1 MMELN
6 VTNEEIEALKNFI
19 SKKYEAINQMLVSN
33 SETDIALLSDEVE
46 NKVVDIS
53 YNRGD
58 IEEYLKDIKLIY
70 SLILKQF
77 YKSNHKVDQVYRGT
91 NIAEIERFKSEPYI
105 DRFLVVTTARDDADK
120 KYASKWNRPASMNIK
135 LNNNVPYIFIKDF
148 IGRSSKNDILVAP
161 FTRIISIK
169 DHEEKEVDGS
179 VKTVRN
185 YDVEIEKQELEEL
198 KENERK
204 GLYSY
209 ILENSYSIH
218 RKIEECI
225 LLEKDN
231 ASNFENV
238 RKLEQLIAKKEADVE
253 EKEISGTY
261 TDKDRE
267 DDIDDVKRITRE
279 LNQLKDLSTSIFEER
294 KEKINFINIWKRNI
308 AVYMM
313 AECRQIENDF
323 SEYMNREETENL
335 ENNKKEGKSKSKE
348 ILDEMNE
355 KIEEAHEKIAEKAKE
370 LSKEMDE
377 DLTEEELEK
386 KEILEKINSEN
397 PYEEETEVNEE
408 TEEVEKEEE
417 RDLNE
422 LKETQEIEPKTEE
435 VAEEKVIELSAK
447 AKTKKSVEESRYK
460 EEAKDNIKIADEL
473 IANINKLIT
482 KQQNHAKIAGTIGS
496 NYSAL
501 NNAFDMRDAAEKLK
515 ESLVTID
522 LKVASLCADNKK
534 GKNSEELDRISKAN
548 MQINTL
554 FGYLNNPK
562 IAIGNAKVSRFDE
575 IAIIEENELKRGIAE
590 KVRNILAEA
599 ELKKLKDD
607 REIIEEKSPF
617 MRFIGFFTG
626 RNKYDEFLLEQIEVR
641 SKAIRSTLT
650 KKMSLARNYS
660 IHEIMALSQ
669 MFIDENE
676 DDELIEEDVA
686 AIETLTE
693 ELRRNYVISDSK
705 VYAII
710 QEKERNE
717 LPIEDKKI
725 SKREMKEIE
734 TYRFLHKYGYDGLE
748 SNTVEDPKYQDT
760 LSKEISRI
768 SEYINAARII

>member
-1 MMELN
+1 MELN

-53 YNRGD
+53 YNRED
-58 IEEYLKDIKLIY
+58 IEEYLNSIKLIY

-77 YKSNHKVDQVYRGT
+77 YKSNPKVNQVYRGT
-91 NIAEIERFKSEPYI
+91 NIAEIERLKNEPYV
-105 DRFLVVTTARDDADK
+105 DRFLVATTSRDDADK

-135 LNNNVPYIFIKDF
+135 LSNNVPYIFIKDF
-148 IGRSSKNDILVAP
+148 IGRSSKNDILIAP
-161 FTRIISIK
+161 FTKIISIK
-169 DHEEKEVDGS
+169 DNEETEVDGS
-179 VKTVRN
+179 NKKVRN

-204 GLYSY
+204 GLYSF
-209 ILENSYSIH
+209 ILENCYTIH

-238 RKLEQLIAKKEADVE
+238 RKLEQLIANKEAEVE
-253 EKEISGTY
+253 EKEIAGSY

-267 DDIDDVKRITRE
+267 DDIDDVKRINRE
-279 LNQLKDLSTSIFEER
+279 LKQLKELSTSIFEER
-294 KEKINFINIWKRNI
+294 KEKINFINVWKRNI

-323 SEYMNREETENL
+323 SEYTNREETEKL
-335 ENNKKEGKSKSKE
+335 EKNKNKSKE
-348 ILDEMNE
+348 SKTEEVMKEITE
-355 KIEEAHEKIAEKAKE
+355 KVEAAQERIAEKAKE
-370 LSKEMDE
+370 V
-377 DLTEEELEK
+377 TEEFETEKTPEEIEKEKVLEQ
-386 KEILEKINSEN
+386 INAEN
-397 PYEEETEVNEE
+397 PYESEEAE
-408 TEEVEKEEE
+408 TEKEEE
-417 RDLNE
+417 RDLDE
-422 LKETQEIEPKTEE
+422 LQETQEPETKKDDVVED
-435 VAEEKVIELSAK
+435 KVIKLSPK
-447 AKTKKSVEESRYK
+447 AEATKDDDESRYK
-460 EEAKDNIKIADEL
+460 EESKQNIKLADEL
-473 IANINKLIT
+473 INNINRLIT

-501 NNAFDMRDAAEKLK
+501 NNAFEMRDIAEKLK

-522 LKVASLCADNKK
+522 LKVSSLCSDNKK
-534 GKNSEELDRISKAN
+534 GKNDEELERISKAN
-548 MQINTL
+548 IQINTL
-554 FGYLNNPK
+554 FNYLNNPK

-641 SKAIRSTLT
+641 SRAIRTTMS

-676 DDELIEEDVA
+676 DDELIEDDVA
-686 AIETLTE
+686 SIESLTE

-734 TYRFLHKYGYDGLE
+734 TLRFLHKYGYDGLDQA
-748 SNTVEDPKYQDT
+748 NVPDPKYQDT
-760 LSKEISRI
+760 MAKEIVRI
-768 SEYINAARII
+768 SDYIHAARII